1 MQIIPGS
8 EALLCVALLLF
19 GSFGLFGLF
28 WITDSDAVRN
38 SFRPEHATEKR
49 DKDQT

>member
-28 WITDSDAVRN
+28 WITDSDAVHT
-38 SFRPEHATEKR
+38 SYRPEHATEKR
-49 DKDQT
+49 DKEQT